1 MRWESCCRGRRS
13 ACPQVAVDGRKI
25 WIRDDD
31 GRQICVTLDQFT
43 DINYKLKEIVVRGI
57 PGQSTFK

>member
-1 MRWESCCRGRRS
+1 MKWENCCRGRRS

-31 GRQICVTLDQFT
+31 GRQICVALSDFT
-43 DINYKLKEIVVRGI
+43 DIHWKVKEILDRRI
-57 PGQSTFK
+57 QHSSR